1 MYSIDF
7 GSKSFRV
14 RIEQCDVKRFSISVS
29 PNLDVLAKAPLA
41 CSMEMIHSK
50 IKKKKAWIA
59 KQIRY
64 FEQFHPLPPDKCFI
78 SGETHY
84 YLGRQY
90 RLKIQKT
97 ESKQQVKL
105 TGRFFNV
112 YLVDLSDNQKAKQL
126 MDYWYLTHA
135 KEYFSSRI
143 KKYSRHFENITFGES
158 MLRCRKMKTRWGSCS
173 PNGVITLNTSLVK
186 TPTHCIDYVIT
197 HELCHLIFPNHTSS
211 FYSLLERVLPDWK
224 TRKKRLEL
232 TNF

>member
-1 MYSIDF
+1 MVYSIDF

-97 ESKQQVKL
+97 
-105 TGRFFNV
+105 
-112 YLVDLSDNQKAKQL
+112 A
-126 MDYWYLTHA
+126 A
-135 KEYFSSRI
+135 I
-143 KKYSRHFENITFGES
+143 PGE
-158 MLRCRKMKTRWGSCS
+158 R
-173 PNGVITLNTSLVK
+173 
-186 TPTHCIDYVIT
+186 
-197 HELCHLIFPNHTSS
+197 
-211 FYSLLERVLPDWK
+211 
-224 TRKKRLEL
+224 
-232 TNF
+232 